1 MRILIT
7 GGSGFIGQALCEQL
21 QRAGHRLTVWS
32 RHPRQA
38 AQRLSGVHVIE
49 DLAEANEIEAV
60 VNLAGAPIVAR
71 RWSTQRKQE
80 IRDSRI
86 GVTEKLLRWMA
97 PQLRRPHV
105 LVSGSAVG
113 YYGPRDDTPL
123 DESAPAGEDFA
134 ALLCRDWEHEA
145 MEAEALGLRVCRL
158 RTGVVLGANGGALE
172 KMLLPFRLGLGG
184 PMGDGRQWLSW
195 IHREDLVNLIQW
207 LLEHEQA
214 GGAYNGTAPEPVPQR
229 EFARTLGRVLHRPA
243 VLPMPAFALRLA
255 LGEAASMLL
264 TGQRVLPV
272 HAMAEGFMFRYP
284 NLQGALREVLG
295 AG

>member
-1 MRILIT
+1 
-7 GGSGFIGQALCEQL
+7 
-21 QRAGHRLTVWS
+21 
-32 RHPRQA
+32 
-38 AQRLSGVHVIE
+38 VHVIE

-71 RWSTQRKQE
+71 RWSARRKQE

-86 GVTEKLLRWMA
+86 GTTEKLLRWMT

-105 LVSGSAVG
+105 LISGSAVG

-123 DESAPAGEDFA
+123 DESAPAGDDFA
-134 ALLCRDWEHEA
+134 AQLCRDWEHEA

-158 RTGVVLGANGGALE
+158 RTGVVLGPDGGALQ
-172 KMLLPFRLGLGG
+172 KMRLPFQLGLGG
-184 PMGDGRQWLSW
+184 PIGDGRQWLSW
-195 IHREDLVNLIQW
+195 IHREDLVAMIQW
-207 LLEHEQA
+207 LLEQDSA

-243 VLPMPAFALRLA
+243 LLPTPAFALRLA
-255 LGEAASMLL
+255 LGEAATMLL

-272 HAMAEGFMFRYP
+272 HAMAEGFDFRYP
-284 NLQGALREVLG
+284 NLQGALQEVLT
-295 AG
+295 